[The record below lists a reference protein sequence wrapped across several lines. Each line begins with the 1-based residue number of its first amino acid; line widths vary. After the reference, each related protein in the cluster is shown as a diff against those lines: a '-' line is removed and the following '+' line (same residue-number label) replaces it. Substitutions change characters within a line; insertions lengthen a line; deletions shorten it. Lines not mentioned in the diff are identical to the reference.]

1 MQLENLAREDQMET
15 QDHRDLLVLQVYQVD
30 KESKG
35 NQVNLDHQVK
45 QADQDLQELGV
56 NVVFQV

>member
-45 QADQDLQELGV
+45 QADQVLQELGV